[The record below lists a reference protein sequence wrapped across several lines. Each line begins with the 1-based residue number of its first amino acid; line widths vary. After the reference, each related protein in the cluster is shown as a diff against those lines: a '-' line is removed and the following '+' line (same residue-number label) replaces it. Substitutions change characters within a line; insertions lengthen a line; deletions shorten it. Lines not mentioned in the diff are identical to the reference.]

1 LIPSACLI
9 VNPAAG
15 RGAVGANLPLVRSVF
30 AAHGVDNIYE
40 SAGPGD
46 EERLAAR
53 AVQEGMQTI
62 VAVGGDGTCGRIAN
76 AILRSA
82 APCRLAVVPAG
93 TGNDFAKTLG
103 MNKYSAA
110 QVAELVIRGDATQID
125 VGLADGHYFLNSCG
139 FGFDASVLEATSRVR
154 LLKGDAVYIYSALR
168 QLFTYR
174 GVEVSVNGAPD
185 VKSGSMLMVTVSNG
199 RWLGGAFKIA
209 PQASVLDGKLDA
221 CFLGDSNVMQ
231 RMKLFLGAMRGT
243 HIGMPSVSAAGVH
256 DLTLTFHDIPLME
269 IDGELRRAQSR
280 TVNIKCVPRALSV
293 VAAPGALV

>member
-1 LIPSACLI
+1 M
-9 VNPAAG
+9 
-15 RGAVGANLPLVRSVF
+15 GANLPFVRPAF
-30 AAHGVDNIYE
+30 AAHGIDKVYE
-40 SAGPGD
+40 STGPGD
-46 EERLAAR
+46 EERLAVG
-53 AVQEGMQTI
+53 AVRDGMQTI

-76 AILRSA
+76 AILRSGA
-82 APCRLAVVPAG
+82 QCHLAVVPAG

-103 MNKYSAA
+103 VNKYSPA
-110 QVAELVIRGDATQID
+110 QVAELIVRGDAKQID

-174 GVEVSVNGAPD
+174 GIEVSVSGASG

-221 CFLGDSNVMQ
+221 CFLGDSSVM
-231 RMKLFLGAMRGT
+231 RRVRLFLGAMRGT
-243 HIGMPSVSAAGVH
+243 HIGMPSVSAAAVQ
-256 DLTLTFHDIPLME
+256 DLTLTFPDSPLME

-280 TVNIKCVPRALSV
+280 TVNVKCVPRALAV

>member
-40 SAGPGD
+40 SAAPGD

-110 QVAELVIRGDATQID
+110 QVAELVVRGDATQID

-139 FGFDASVLEATSRVR
+139 FGFDASVLEATRRVR
-154 LLKGDAVYIYSALR
+154 FLKGNAVYIYSALR
-168 QLFTYR
+168 QLFTCR
-174 GVEVSVNGAPD
+174 GVDVSVGGFPG
-185 VKSGSMLMVTVSNG
+185 VKNGSMLMVTVSNG

-221 CFLGDSNVMQ
+221 CFLVDSNVVQ
-231 RMKLFLGAMRGT
+231 RVKLFLGAMRGT
-243 HIGMPSVSAAGVH
+243 HIGMPSVSVAGVQ
-256 DLTLTFHDIPLME
+256 DLTLTFPDIPLME

-280 TVNIKCVPRALSV
+280 TVNMKCVPRALSV